1 MRRPGASRARYRFIC
16 VSLHVL
22 VTALTAVPKDS
33 IAIAHETGERVDIAG
48 GAAGLLGATAMP
60 EISVSFPLWRAT
72 CSAVHPTDA
81 STANRWCTTR
91 LPCSFRLG
99 FAPRCVVGALH
110 GVVGHFGFCPLPVS
124 TNSGSSICAMA
135 TGALAWSAGG
145 MVVTFSATTA

>member
-1 MRRPGASRARYRFIC
+1 MQ
-16 VSLHVL
+16 VSHLFGHGGEAVL
-22 VTALTAVPKDS
+22 

-110 GVVGHFGFCPLPVS
+110 GVVGHFGFCPLPPS
-124 TNSGSSICAMA
+124 PHSRHLFIP
-135 TGALAWSAGG
+135 
-145 MVVTFSATTA
+145 TADR